1 MYTVFQAR
9 GARGG
14 SEEVLVA
21 EIGNQYGNLLTPRVG
36 APRSDHYS
44 GERTLAEPPQRMAQD
59 SFRASPA
66 ASRSGAA
73 GVDPRLLNYTSAAG
87 PGALAPDGSPLVPA
101 ASQAAIG
108 QLAETNQARIQEA
121 EQALAT
127 LQAELQSR
135 GVSVPGAQMTPQAVQ
150 AELQRLQGQLSEINQ
165 DLEALMQQLPPVT
178 QPQASGQ
185 TLAPAVTGG
194 ATGVEAS
201 GVASGGTYVVRQG
214 DYLRQIAE
222 NLLGDRERYR
232 EIYDLNRDVIGSN
245 PDLIHPGIVLRL
257 PAGASTPVGPVPP
270 SPVTQRPVPPVVTP
284 PSNPAAPPGWQPI
297 SPIQPVVPG
306 TPPQIIKDLPGVKP
320 STRPMNDAEML
331 QRAQMWGL
339 VPPST
344 TRLTP
349 EAQNNVRMFE
359 GELESYQTIYRG
371 NVLGPDL
378 EVMAQQEGRG
388 QDFKEVTTQ
397 VQKALDILIQSGR
410 LRVVGADGVPSRGL
424 QATGSYFKLDGQG
437 GPIVDPNGK
446 LVQDQ
451 TFIDALTQF
460 KAQKGIHQSYRLA
473 DGSYA
478 VNEYAGPGTVT
489 ALRDAVR
496 GVRGGP

>member
-1 MYTVFQAR
+1 MT
-9 GARGG
+9 
-14 SEEVLVA
+14 

-59 SFRASPA
+59 TFQTSSTVG
-66 ASRSGAA
+66 RSGTA
-73 GVDPRLLNYTSAAG
+73 GVDPRVLNYGSTQT
-87 PGALAPDGSPLVPA
+87 PGALAPNGAPLAPV
-101 ASQAAIG
+101 ASQAAIT
-108 QLAETNQARIQEA
+108 QLADINSAKIKEA
-121 EQALAT
+121 EYALST
-127 LQAELQSR
+127 LQSELRNQ
-135 GVSVPGAQMTPQAVQ
+135 GVVVQQAPMSQQAVQ
-150 AELQRLQGQLSEINQ
+150 AELQRLQGQLSEINR
-165 DLEALMQQLPPVT
+165 DLEALMQQLPPAT

-185 TLAPAVTGG
+185 AIAPAVTGG
-194 ATGVEAS
+194 SLGVEAV
-201 GVASGGTYVVRQG
+201 GAQRGGTYVVRPG
-214 DYLRQIAE
+214 DYLMKIAQE
-222 NLLGDRERYR
+222 RLGDANRWR
-232 EIYDLNRDVIGSN
+232 EIYEMNRGALGNDPN
-245 PDLIHPGIVLRL
+245 LIYAGTTLRM
-257 PAGASTPVGPVPP
+257 PAGANTPVAPTQPQPVVP
-270 SPVTQRPVPPVVTP
+270 RPVPPVAIQP
-284 PSNPAAPPGWQPI
+284 GNPATPPGWQPVN
-297 SPIQPVVPG
+297 PIQPEVPG
-306 TPPQIIKDLPGVKP
+306 TPPQVIPDLPGVKP

-339 VPPST
+339 VPPNT

-410 LRVVGADGVPSRGL
+410 LRVVGADGVPLRGL

-437 GPIVDPNGK
+437 RPIVDPNGK

-451 TFIDALTQF
+451 TFVDALTQF

-473 DGSYA
+473 DGTYA
-478 VNEYAGPGTVT
+478 TNEYAGPGTVT